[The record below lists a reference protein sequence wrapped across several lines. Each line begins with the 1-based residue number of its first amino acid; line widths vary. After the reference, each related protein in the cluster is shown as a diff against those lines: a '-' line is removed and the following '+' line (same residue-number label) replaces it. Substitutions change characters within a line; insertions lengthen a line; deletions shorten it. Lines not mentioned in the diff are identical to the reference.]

1 MSSQISSFFSSVPST
16 ARLEVPEELQ
26 RAQDFESTRNEAI
39 LEEEETTKPRLEMDR
54 LLGYTASLACGEP
67 YLAGVDF
74 GTSTSHSHL
83 ASKTTES

>member
-39 LEEEETTKPRLEMDR
+39 LEEEETTKPGLEMDR
-54 LLGYTASLACGEP
+54 LLGYELSRDLKKLRSFIWQYGWRLLNAEG
-67 YLAGVDF
+67 
-74 GTSTSHSHL
+74 HKH
-83 ASKTTES
+83 